1 MSKQAGTIRSVARA
15 ISVLQTLNQK
25 REMRPADLAQ
35 ATGIPRP
42 TVYRLLETLEE
53 LHLVQ
58 RDQSSERWRI
68 ALQAKSLSAGFR
80 EMDWVSQAAL
90 PEMNRLS
97 REILWPLDLNLCING
112 RMEVRETTMNHSPW
126 SMEYGMVG
134 RMLPMLPVASG
145 RAWLAFC
152 PDQERTEILS
162 LLCSQFGEEP
172 PFMTSD
178 GPLQE
183 VLKISRDLGLGYRRH
198 GFREETMSLS
208 APIYH
213 EGRVMA
219 CLTVIWLKTA
229 VKFDVALRRY
239 AQPLQE
245 TAAAISKRVRLPD

>member
-15 ISVLQTLNQK
+15 ITVLQTLNEK
-25 REMRPADLAQ
+25 CELRPADLAQ

-58 RDQSSERWRI
+58 RDQSSDRWRI
-68 ALQAKSLSAGFR
+68 ALQAKSLSSGFR

-126 SMEYGMVG
+126 AMEYGMVG
-134 RMLPMLPVASG
+134 RLLPMLPLASG

-152 PDQERTEILS
+152 PDHERQQILS

-172 PFMTSD
+172 PFITSD
-178 GPLQE
+178 GPLEE
-183 VLKISRDLGLGYRRH
+183 VLRISRDMGLGYRRQ

-208 APIYH
+208 APIYY

-219 CLTVIWLKTA
+219 CLTVIWLKAA
-229 VKFDVALRRY
+229 VKFDTALRRY

-245 TAAAISKRVRLPD
+245 TAAAISKRVQLPG